1 MNGVSA
7 GPASLYTLKV
17 VGISPTS
24 WGWGGGPLVPEGETF
39 YTAWIKGEDPSHP
52 HSPWDTWPKHPSH
65 FCTPRERA
73 WESRS
78 ESGILRPGGWLA
90 AELTLSN
97 TSYYYSCWQLF
108 AIVDSYLFFTT
119 YWRQKL
125 NQCSQTHLGNL
136 NGSRYFFTEP
146 KTRVE
151 LSYFLGYWPSWP
163 CSDHWDY
170 HCLGGKR
177 LTNLLEQTSIYL
189 ASTYF
194 TLQSDEWWFK

>member
-1 MNGVSA
+1 MGSPL
-7 GPASLYTLKV
+7 GQSQFTHLRF

-24 WGWGGGPLVPEGETF
+24 WGWGGWPLGPWGRDILHCLD
-39 YTAWIKGEDPSHP
+39 KGWRHFTSAQSLRHLAKAFL
-52 HSPWDTWPKHPSH
+52 S
-65 FCTPRERA
+65 FCTLRERA

-78 ESGILRPGGWLA
+78 ESGILRLRGWFA
-90 AELTLSN
+90 AELTQSN

-125 NQCSQTHLGNL
+125 NQCSQIHLGNL
-136 NGSRYFFTEP
+136 NGSRYFFIVL

-163 CSDHWDY
+163 CSDHWDC

-177 LTNLLEQTSIYL
+177 LTNLLE
-189 ASTYF
+189 
-194 TLQSDEWWFK
+194 